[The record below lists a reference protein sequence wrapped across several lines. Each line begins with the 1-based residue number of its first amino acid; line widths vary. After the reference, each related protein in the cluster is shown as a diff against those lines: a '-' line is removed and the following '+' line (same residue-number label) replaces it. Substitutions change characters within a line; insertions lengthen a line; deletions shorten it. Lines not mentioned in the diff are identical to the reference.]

1 MAAIN
6 KNAGSAKPKLTWITF
21 EQASEGIWTAIA
33 KTADGEMAATG
44 ATDREARLALHER
57 LRKLRA

>member
-1 MAAIN
+1 
-6 KNAGSAKPKLTWITF
+6 LDRDR
-21 EQASEGIWTAIA
+21 

-57 LRKLRA
+57 LRKLRAYGEPLR